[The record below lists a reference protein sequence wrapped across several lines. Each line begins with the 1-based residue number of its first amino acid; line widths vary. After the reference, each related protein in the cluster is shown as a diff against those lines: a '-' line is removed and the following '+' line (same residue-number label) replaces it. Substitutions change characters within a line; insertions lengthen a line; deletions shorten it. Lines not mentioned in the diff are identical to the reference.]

1 MTFRSTMISVKH
13 ARFAFSDSQTNLVD
27 PDTTLDLAP
36 FRVLLGDL
44 LGPTFLHALR
54 VGGQLSV
61 RSQTLLML

>member
-1 MTFRSTMISVKH
+1 MISVKH

-61 RSQTLLML
+61 RS